1 MTRGHDSDDHG
12 FPPYQRGPGVFT
24 YLKRLI
30 IVWGIAMVAV
40 LVVFL
45 LLWNTFFVYVKPG
58 YHLVTQAQNG
68 QDLAPGQIL
77 AEPGQ
82 KGILREVKG
91 EGWHFVMP
99 IIYQTFVEPNTV
111 IEPGK
116 VGILTTRGGR
126 PLPPG
131 RVLADED
138 EQGIQRHVLPPG
150 AYRLNGHGIDVE
162 QVEATE
168 IKPGFVGVLRRRLGR
183 DGKDRFAEDKDEKG
197 ILRLV
202 LQPGLYY
209 LNTKEFEV
217 IKAEVGIF
225 QSTFRRGATKK
236 DPGTAI
242 TFTSKGGFNISMDCT
257 VEWEVLPENMPA
269 LVAEYGGR
277 RAVEKNVID
286 LQAHAIGRDKGIDYG
301 AQDLLEGTRREKF
314 QEDFT
319 KELVRVCKAKGVTIH
334 SAFIRN
340 IDIPEEYL
348 KPIRDKQIAA
358 ETQVTNKA
366 KEVTAQSVAEVERE
380 QQMIQQRVAEVEAET
395 KRLVAS
401 IDREVQNVT
410 SLTEAELEKMKSDY
424 AARIAKLEA
433 EQKQVVGEAEA
444 TVTKLTE
451 TAKSSKYQLKM
462 EVFQNDANAFLRYT
476 LAEQLNPQMRLRLFH
491 SGPGTFWTNMGDK
504 SMQLLV
510 PASGA
515 APEKATAVP
524 VPPPASK

>member
-1 MTRGHDSDDHG
+1 S
-12 FPPYQRGPGVFT
+12 VLT
-24 YLKRLI
+24 YLKRLA
-30 IVWGIAMVAV
+30 IVWGITMVAA

-45 LLWNTFFVYVKPG
+45 LLWNTFFVYVRPG
-58 YHLVTQAQNG
+58 FHLVTLAKNG
-68 QDLAPGQIL
+68 QELAPGQVL
-77 AEPGQ
+77 AEPGY
-82 KGILREVKG
+82 KGIQREVKG

-138 EQGIQRHVLPPG
+138 ELGIQRHVLPPG
-150 AYRLNGHGIDVE
+150 AYRRTRHGIDVE

-183 DGKDRFAEDKDEKG
+183 DGKDRYAEDKDEKG

-217 IKAEVGIF
+217 IKSEVGIF
-225 QSTFRRGATKK
+225 QTTFRREGRKT
-236 DPGTAI
+236 PGPAI

-257 VEWEVLPENMPA
+257 VEWEVLPENVPA
-269 LVAEYGGR
+269 LVAEYGSR
-277 RAVEKNVID
+277 KAVEKNVID
-286 LQAHAIGRDKGIDYG
+286 LQARAIGRDKGIDYG

-340 IDIPEEYL
+340 IDIPEQYL
-348 KPIRDKQIAA
+348 KPIRDKQ
-358 ETQVTNKA
+358 
-366 KEVTAQSVAEVERE
+366 
-380 QQMIQQRVAEVEAET
+380 
-395 KRLVAS
+395 
-401 IDREVQNVT
+401 
-410 SLTEAELEKMKSDY
+410 
-424 AARIAKLEA
+424 
-433 EQKQVVGEAEA
+433 
-444 TVTKLTE
+444 
-451 TAKSSKYQLKM
+451 
-462 EVFQNDANAFLRYT
+462 
-476 LAEQLNPQMRLRLFH
+476 
-491 SGPGTFWTNMGDK
+491 
-504 SMQLLV
+504 
-510 PASGA
+510 
-515 APEKATAVP
+515 
-524 VPPPASK
+524 

>member
-1 MTRGHDSDDHG
+1 MTHAHYSDDQDFPLPPQRRG
-12 FPPYQRGPGVFT
+12 FLA
-24 YLKRLI
+24 YLKRLL
-30 IVWGIAMVAV
+30 IVWGFAMIAGLV
-40 LVVFL
+40 LFL
-45 LLWNTFFVYVKPG
+45 MLWNLFFVYVHPG
-58 YHLVTQAQNG
+58 FHLVTLNKNG
-68 QDLAPGQIL
+68 LELPTGQVL
-77 AEPGQ
+77 AEPGY
-82 KGILREVKG
+82 KGIQREVKG

-131 RVLADED
+131 KILADED

-150 AYRLNGHGIDVE
+150 AYRLNRHGIDVE
-162 QVEATE
+162 QVDATE

-183 DGKDRFAEDKDEKG
+183 DGKDRFAEEKDEKG

-217 IKAEVGIF
+217 LKAEVGIF
-225 QSTFRRGATKK
+225 QTTFHAGSGKK

-277 RAVEKNVID
+277 KAVEKNVID

-301 AQDLLEGTRREKF
+301 AQDLLEGTKREQF
-314 QEDFT
+314 QGDFT

-348 KPIRDKQIAA
+348 KPIRDKQIAS

-366 KEVTAQSVAEVERE
+366 KEATAQSEAEVERE
-380 QQMIQQRVAEVEAET
+380 QQMILQRVAEVEAET
-395 KRLVAS
+395 KRLVAG
-401 IDREVQNVT
+401 IDRDVQNIT
-410 SLTEAELEKMKSDY
+410 SLTEAEIEKTKADY
-424 AARIAKLEA
+424 AARIAKLDA
-433 EQKQVVGEAEA
+433 EQKQVVGEADA
-444 TVTKLTE
+444 NVKKLTE
-451 TAKSSKYQLKM
+451 TAKSSLYQMKM
-462 EVFQNDANAFLRYT
+462 EVFQNDGNAFLRYT
-476 LAEQLNPQMRLRLFH
+476 LADQLNPQMRLRLFH
-491 SGPGTFWTNMGDK
+491 SGPGTFWTNMDGK
-504 SMQLLV
+504 GMQLLV
-510 PASGA
+510 PTPGA
-515 APEKATAVP
+515 ALDK
-524 VPPPASK
+524 PAPAPTNK